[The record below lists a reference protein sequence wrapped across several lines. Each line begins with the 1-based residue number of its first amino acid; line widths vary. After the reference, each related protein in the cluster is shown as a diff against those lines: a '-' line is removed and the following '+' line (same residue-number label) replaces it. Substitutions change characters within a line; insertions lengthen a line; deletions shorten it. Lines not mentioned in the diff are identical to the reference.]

1 MLHHIHIFRFI
12 RKVTLAVCLPMLCA
26 CDGAGDKDVVDVV
39 EEASRQ
45 AITFSSNI
53 AEQEQGLTR
62 AALNSD
68 FKVYG
73 YKYIDG
79 VENDV
84 FPGYSVSYVGN
95 DESGNGLYNYVGEK
109 TGQVEQYWDMAAS
122 EYRFWACT
130 GDWTLSSDADSY
142 TKTLTLSRYPLI
154 IGKDGNATEDL
165 KFNNLYSSL
174 VKRNPSNKSSVPL
187 SFSYPYSQVSMFFY
201 YEVMSP
207 DIESIQ
213 IQNVHFAPVSTTAH
227 IYNEACAT
235 VTYPTD
241 LSQQSPKEQ
250 LSVSGIAGA
259 ERDYL
264 EFTLLEALSSTT
276 DPGASY
282 APGHGA
288 SHAIQAVIP
297 TNFSADLGLPDDMP
311 GVSLATRA
319 AGDAVPYKYY
329 YTLPVDNMS
338 SDFLLTLDVIE
349 TFVDSNKAPLTTTRS
364 AVVPE
369 SFMHW
374 KPNYAYRYFFKIT
387 ADASTSLQCDV
398 QIEPWKYGGSQEDT
412 WTNW

>member
-1 MLHHIHIFRFI
+1 MMLHSLHIYKYI
-12 RKVTLAVCLPMLCA
+12 RRATLAVCLPMLCA

-73 YKYIDG
+73 YKYTDG
-79 VENDV
+79 VETAV
-84 FPGYSVSYVGN
+84 FPGYSVKYVGK
-95 DESGNGLYNYVGEK
+95 DEFGNAVYNYVGEK

-130 GDWTLSSDADSY
+130 GDWTLSPDADSY

-154 IGKDGNATEDL
+154 IGKKGNATEDL

-174 VKRNPSNKSSVPL
+174 VKRNPSDKSSVPL

-250 LSVSGIAGA
+250 LSILGIDGE

-264 EFTLLEALSSTT
+264 EFTVLEALSSTSGQ
-276 DPGASY
+276 GASR
-282 APGHGA
+282 
-288 SHAIQAVIP
+288 AIQAVIP
-297 TNFSADLGLPDDMP
+297 TNFNADLGLPDDMP
-311 GVSLATRA
+311 GVSLVTRA

-349 TFVDSNKAPLTTTRS
+349 TFVDSNKAPRTTTRS

-387 ADASTSLQCDV
+387 SEASGPLQCDV
-398 QIEPWKYGGSQEDT
+398 TIEPWKYGGSQEDT

>member
-1 MLHHIHIFRFI
+1 MMLHHKHIYKYI
-12 RKVTLAVCLPMLCA
+12 RKVTLSVCLPMLCA

-130 GDWTLSSDADSY
+130 GDWTLSPDAVNH

-187 SFSYPYSQVSMFFY
+187 SFSYPYSQVSVFFY
-201 YEVMSP
+201 YEEMSP
-207 DIESIQ
+207 GVSKLQ
-213 IQNVHFAPVSTTAH
+213 INDVSFKPVSTGASGKVDAVYSTG
-227 IYNEACAT
+227 NFQ
-235 VTYPTD
+235 VTYPTSGD
-241 LSQQSPKEQ
+241 GKE
-250 LSVSGIAGA
+250 SINV
-259 ERDYL
+259 
-264 EFTLLEALSSTT
+264 T
-276 DPGASY
+276 GASKKNEGLTFKDLILL
-282 APGHGA
+282 PDGEKQGHGA
-288 SHAIQAVIP
+288 KNAVQAEIP
-297 TNFSADLGLPDDMP
+297 TNSISEGLDLPGDMP
-311 GVSLATRA
+311 GVSLGTRA
-319 AGDAVPYKYY
+319 GDDTYKYY
-329 YTLPVDNMS
+329 YPLPMGDQNPDFQLSLTVVELDSEDNV
-338 SDFLLTLDVIE
+338 LKTIE
-349 TFVDSNKAPLTTTRS
+349 RTAI
-364 AVVPE
+364 VPE
-369 SFMHW
+369 SFMYW

-387 ADASTSLQCDV
+387 SEASGPLQCDV
-398 QIEPWKYGGSQEDT
+398 TIEPWTYGGSQNDT